1 MVFNLKKR
9 AFGYMDDMMGNLMLP
24 PGVNPMDAQF
34 LWANVYKDNPNVS
47 YASIQ
52 DMINDLEA
60 EGINREIASWSNPEQ
75 VSDVVQPAENLE
87 NATQQLETVLQ
98 ESKPYNL
105 KTAKTKIAIGEP
117 MADPLAAPLAA
128 PVAAPV
134 VAPEV
139 TPEKHLQF
147 KDAPEFMLWLDQMS
161 ASPKTMNEAYQAVI
175 GNEGRADHLKEGVE
189 RYFHEQDAGDR
200 GVIGA
205 QIFGDDFF
213 PLKEKGIEVMVQE
226 QHYGEVDN
234 AIRKI
239 AQTTAKKYK
248 AKVFNL
254 KKTAQH
260 KSLDNAILYGPGETR
275 IDPFLHQPVS
285 DWHIV
290 ERNKGFGLVVDD
302 IWNIDYE
309 TIWRENIMDKYSR
322 PYKDKE
328 GNWVGGYLNKRFEID
343 RNIPEANNMQLKPGQ
358 LRKPIL
364 PEYGNTESRLQAA
377 RAAGD
382 IEGAIDTSKPFNWK
396 EASSKKK
403 S

>member
-1 MVFNLKKR
+1 MVFNLKKQ
-9 AFGYMDDMMGNLMLP
+9 AIGFMDNMMGDLTLP
-24 PGVNPMDAQF
+24 PGVNPVDAQF
-34 LWANVYKDNPNVS
+34 LWANVYKDNPNFTYS
-47 YASIQ
+47 SAQ
-52 DMINDLEA
+52 DMVNDLQA
-60 EGINREIASWSNPEQ
+60 EGIQREIASWSNPDQ
-75 VSDVVQPAENLE
+75 VADVVQPAENLE
-87 NATQQLETVLQ
+87 NAQQQLQTVLNK
-98 ESKPYNL
+98 SKPYNL
-105 KTAKTKIAIGEP
+105 KTAKIKTAQPMPGQPPMDPMGLNDSPELMGDQIEQQQNTMSVSQPPFIKIEEFRKWV
-117 MADPLAAPLAA
+117 DNTETSQ
-128 PVAAPV
+128 V
-134 VAPEV
+134 
-139 TPEKHLQF
+139 LQQI
-147 KDAPEFMLWLDQMS
+147 AGP
-161 ASPKTMNEAYQAVI
+161 T
-175 GNEGRADHLKEGVE
+175 GDHLKEAM
-189 RYFHEQDAGDR
+189 EQYYSFDDEGEKGQIA
-200 GVIGA
+200 A
-205 QIFGDDFF
+205 QIFSDPSF
-213 PLKEKGIEVMVQE
+213 PLREEQGIMGQ
-226 QHYGEVDN
+226 QKHFGEVDD
-234 AIRKI
+234 AIKKI
-239 AQTTAKKYK
+239 ARTTAKKYK

-260 KSLDNAILYGPGETR
+260 KTMDNAILWGPGQTQ

-322 PYKDKE
+322 PYKNKE

-382 IEGAIDTSKPFNWK
+382 IEGAIDKSKPFNWK

-403 S
+403 R

>member
-1 MVFNLKKR
+1 MTFNLNRKKIALAPIPPLGDVAVNPDSVFRMSWLDAVNKVMPGYSAQNPGITNIDIAMNVLQKSPEDVMEDAAAINPEMIEQTQEAMDESETARDMFKSRVNSSLKPFNLKK
-9 AFGYMDDMMGNLMLP
+9 AQ
-24 PGVNPMDAQF
+24 GVA
-34 LWANVYKDNPNVS
+34 
-47 YASIQ
+47 
-52 DMINDLEA
+52 
-60 EGINREIASWSNPEQ
+60 
-75 VSDVVQPAENLE
+75 
-87 NATQQLETVLQ
+87 
-98 ESKPYNL
+98 
-105 KTAKTKIAIGEP
+105 P
-117 MADPLAAPLAA
+117 MADPMTTPMTQ
-128 PVAAPV
+128 PVAQS
-134 VAPEV
+134 E
-139 TPEKHLQF
+139 EHLQF
-147 KDAPEFMLWLDQMS
+147 QNVGEFMQWLDTTRDLGAVLQ
-161 ASPKTMNEAYQAVI
+161 AIVGNEA
-175 GNEGRADHLKEGVE
+175 RADHLKEGVE
-189 RYFHEQDAGDR
+189 RYYQEQDEGEKAKM
-200 GVIGA
+200 A
-205 QIFGDDFF
+205 ALIFADDFF
-213 PLKEKGIEVMVQE
+213 PLKEKGIEIMGQPE
-226 QHYGEVDN
+226 HYSEVDK
-234 AIRKI
+234 AIKKI

-377 RAAGD
+377 RSKGD

-396 EASSKKK
+396 EASKKK